1 MRLLD
6 EENMDVIV
14 KSCGRKNYEY
24 VFGDNSRWKRTG
36 LIEYYT
42 EGSIK
47 YEKYDEISKEIALE
61 YLFRQNRDLKEI
73 FWYLKE
79 EIVKLSLCERPY
91 LCFEGSKSLWEQ
103 GLQNG
108 MLLKLVDKEAVNKD
122 KEADNSTYPVFIR
135 NTRIQTV
142 LSTEGISIK
151 NPLAKPQ
158 KNNTN
163 LFLALL
169 PMVGMLLVTVMIRV
183 FIGGS
188 GNCSREYKKL
198 FWTSLSHSYKLYDY
212 S

>member
-1 MRLLD
+1 MNENICFTLVD
-6 EENMDVIV
+6 E
-14 KSCGRKNYEY
+14 KNKKNIDLEI
-24 VFGDNSRWKRTG
+24 TG
-36 LIEYYT
+36 NITAEQLMTIIREQYN
-42 EGSIK
+42 
-47 YEKYDEISKEIALE
+47 
-61 YLFRQNRDLKEI
+61 FI
-73 FWYLKE
+73 FEKE
-79 EIVKLSLCERPY
+79 EKVFLCERPY
-91 LCFEGSKSLWEQ
+91 LCFEGSKSLLEQ

-108 MLLKLVDKEAVNKD
+108 MLLKLVDKEAVDKD
-122 KEADNSTYPVFIR
+122 KEADNSTYPEFIR